1 MSNTY
6 FFFYLLIS
14 LNSILL
20 YSRTTYIGR
29 RLNWAFLMHVF
40 AKYSNGGKMRLKIT
54 LFLINQVFAR
64 TLTTFGLLR
73 CRIISV
79 ELSEFRGTRY

>member
-1 MSNTY
+1 MYVYTE
-6 FFFYLLIS
+6 
-14 LNSILL
+14 
-20 YSRTTYIGR
+20 
-29 RLNWAFLMHVF
+29 
-40 AKYSNGGKMRLKIT
+40 YSNGGKMRLKIK

-79 ELSEFRGTRY
+79 ELFEFRGTRY

>member
-1 MSNTY
+1 MYVYTE
-6 FFFYLLIS
+6 
-14 LNSILL
+14 
-20 YSRTTYIGR
+20 
-29 RLNWAFLMHVF
+29 
-40 AKYSNGGKMRLKIT
+40 YSNGGKMRLKIK